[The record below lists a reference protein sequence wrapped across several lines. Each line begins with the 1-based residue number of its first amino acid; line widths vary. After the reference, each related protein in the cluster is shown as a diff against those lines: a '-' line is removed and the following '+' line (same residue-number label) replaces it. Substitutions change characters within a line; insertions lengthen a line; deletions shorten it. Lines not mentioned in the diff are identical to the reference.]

1 MLLNEWNLISVAGR
15 SEILALFFSDE
26 AILTSTHGWYLKI
39 PVASLKRFQAS
50 LNQVKEILAHSL
62 FSFRF
67 ANYSL
72 SRISSPLTCKLQ
84 FLWISA
90 AKLSD
95 QFKLSQHFWH
105 AQCVLSLC
113 TMLATVG
120 SAASPPAWLD
130 ILFGSGILSRVGW
143 KDFRGGTAWLHL
155 TPLHPA
161 GWTGVH
167 LGYLLLFFSRN
178 SGTVDTRLSWQG
190 GHDTR
195 ENVLCSWMPH
205 YSTAVPEEVIFWR
218 RGNLRDVSL
227 LSTPKQ
233 LGGDIKEKAQ
243 VFRRHLDVVLNNQL

>member
-95 QFKLSQHFWH
+95 QTQHFWH

-113 TMLATVG
+113 SMLATVG

-178 SGTVDTRLSWQG
+178 SGTGDTRLSWQG
-190 GHDTR
+190 GCDTR
-195 ENVLCSWMPH
+195 ENVPRSWMPH
-205 YSTAVPEEVIFWR
+205 YSTDVPEEVTFWR
-218 RGNLRDVSL
+218 WGNLRDISL

-233 LGGDIKEKAQ
+233 LGGDIKEKA
-243 VFRRHLDVVLNNQL
+243 